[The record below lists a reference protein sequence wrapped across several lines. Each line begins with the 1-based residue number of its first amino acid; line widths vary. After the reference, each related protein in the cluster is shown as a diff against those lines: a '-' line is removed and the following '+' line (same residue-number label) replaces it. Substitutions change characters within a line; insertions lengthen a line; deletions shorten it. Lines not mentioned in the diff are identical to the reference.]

1 MEPWKRRF
9 LFGNHHFQVPCLFSG
24 VYMLL
29 GSLVEPKQSKNE
41 YSGNASV
48 LKGDDLLTSPFLT
61 LRDLLPH
68 GLYLLAI
75 SSVTFVYCER
85 NFFTRSQVVWVPVL
99 IYWHRSLYHH
109 MFYRYNHDKLLFSI
123 WRCYNNYKHTDDS
136 TYHRLLSYDNN
147 ASTIT
152 YIHT

>member
-9 LFGNHHFQVPCLFSG
+9 LFGNHHFRFHVCSQACIC
-24 VYMLL
+24 YWAALL
-29 GSLVEPKQSKNE
+29 NQKQSKNE

-68 GLYLLAI
+68 GLYLLVI
-75 SSVTFVYCER
+75 SSVTSVYCEK

-99 IYWHRSLYHH
+99 IYWHRLLYYH

-147 ASTIT
+147 VSTIT